1 MIGKIILGVLVF
13 LLLLILLLVLL
24 LQIPVRVR
32 FTYDQGELS
41 LGVRFGFVKIQ
52 LFPRPEKPEKPAK
65 EKKKKPKKK
74 KEKKEKKKKPKAK
87 INREQIFFAL
97 EKLPPILGR
106 ALRRTGKSIRIDPLK
121 AWVLVAGSDPA
132 DTAALYGRLEAALA
146 AGLPVLRKA
155 VSIKNEDIRLYL
167 DFAEQKMDAIADV
180 GIALRPWRLV
190 TIGVRALGSLIKWYL
205 GFRKLA
211 SPPPPEKPEEEQ
223 KDDSRS
229 EGAA

>member
-1 MIGKIILGVLVF
+1 MVGKILLGILAF
-13 LLLLILLLVLL
+13 LLLLILLLILL
-24 LQIPVRVR
+24 LQIPVQARLA
-32 FTYDQGELS
+32 YDRGDLS
-41 LGVRFGFVKIQ
+41 LGVRFGFIKLQ

-65 EKKKKPKKK
+65 AKKPKKK

-106 ALRRTGKSIRIDPLK
+106 ALRRTGKSFRIDPLK
-121 AWVLVAGSDPA
+121 AWILVAGEDPA

-146 AGLPVLRKA
+146 AGLPVLRKT
-155 VSIKNEDIRLYL
+155 VSIKNEDVRLYL

-180 GIALRPWRLV
+180 GISLRPWRLV
-190 TIGVRALGSLIKWYL
+190 TIGVRAAGSLLKWYL

-211 SPPPPEKPEEEQ
+211 GQPPAEEPEE
-223 KDDSRS
+223 KNDSRS

>member
-1 MIGKIILGVLVF
+1 MVGKIILGVLAF
-13 LLLLILLLVLL
+13 LLLLILLLILL
-24 LQIPVRVR
+24 LQIPVQVR
-32 FTYDQGELS
+32 FTYDRGDLS
-41 LGVRFGFVKIQ
+41 LGVRFGFVKLQ

-65 EKKKKPKKK
+65 AKKPKKK

-121 AWVLVAGSDPA
+121 AWVLVAGEDPA

-155 VSIKNEDIRLYL
+155 VSIRNEDVRLYL
-167 DFAEQKMDAIADV
+167 DFAEQKMDAVADV
-180 GIALRPWRLV
+180 GISLRPWRLV
-190 TIGVRALGSLIKWYL
+190 TIGVRALASLIKWYL

-211 SPPPPEKPEEEQ
+211 SPPPAEEPEEEQ
-223 KDDSRS
+223 KNDSRS
-229 EGAA
+229 